1 MSGANVSPVGR
12 NHQMTP
18 IFKRAI
24 PRRTFIQGAG
34 ATLALPLLD
43 AMMPAFAAAEK
54 PAKRFSIVYVPNGRI
69 MDKWTPAKEGTGFEL
84 PPLLEPLAPFR
95 DRLLVVTG
103 LTLGIAKARPGEE
116 VGVHESNRSP
126 PAGDRGKEREAP
138 EAEATQSRCPPSPV
152 SICP

>member
-116 VGVHESNRSP
+116 VGVHERPCGAYLGWRSGVGVGP
-126 PAGDRGKEREAP
+126 PPQR
-138 EAEATQSRCPPSPV
+138 
-152 SICP
+152 